1 MPDLPTALSN
11 IQSKLD
17 ESHASGVKV
26 ERGDLEVV
34 VKVASVRSREQV
46 NAIAAR
52 LVWAEKWPIE
62 RAAEY
67 AHRMLDDAGYE

>member
-1 MPDLPTALSN
+1 MDLPTALSN

-34 VKVASVRSREQV
+34 VR
-46 NAIAAR
+46 AAR
-52 LVWAEKWPIE
+52 ELSHTFTALAFE
-62 RAAEY
+62 
-67 AHRMLDDAGYE
+67 AGEHQPRS